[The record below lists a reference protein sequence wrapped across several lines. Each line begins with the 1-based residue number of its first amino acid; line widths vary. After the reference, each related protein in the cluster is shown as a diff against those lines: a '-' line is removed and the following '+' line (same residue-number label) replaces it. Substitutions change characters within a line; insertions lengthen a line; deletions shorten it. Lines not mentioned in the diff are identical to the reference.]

1 MEQLEVPKMPWK
13 RTNGFH
19 PPEGFA
25 QLREGPPVRVRLPN
39 GQVAWLVT
47 KHADVRAV
55 LSDPR
60 VSAKDSQPQFP
71 MLIDLPPGEG
81 MFSFLRMDDPDHGR
95 LRRLLTAEFTMRRVN
110 AMRPGV
116 EQAVDDLLDAMVEAG
131 PAADLVKD
139 FALPLPSQV
148 ICQLLGVPYEDHE
161 FFQDRS
167 AAVLDLAAPPEEVGK
182 AMGELGGYL
191 AALVAEKVRTPSDDL
206 LGRVAAAIPEERLT
220 ERELVDMALLLL
232 VAGHET
238 TANMIALGTLTL
250 LQEPGRWAELHAD
263 PSLIGSASEELLRY
277 LTIVQFG
284 LARTLLEPL
293 TVGGVTMG
301 AGEGLIASIASANR
315 DGAHFPDPD
324 SFGLGREQGQHLA
337 FGFGMH
343 QCLGAALARLEMNI
357 AFDRLTA
364 RFPELR
370 LTIPLEDVP
379 FRYDQFVYGIGSLPV
394 TW

>member
-1 MEQLEVPKMPWK
+1 MEQLEVPEIPWS
-13 RTNGFH
+13 RTNAFH

-25 QLREGPPVRVRLPN
+25 QLREGPPVRVRMPN
-39 GQVAWLVT
+39 GQVTWLVT
-47 KHADVRAV
+47 RHADVRAV

-71 MLIDLPPGEG
+71 LLIPLPPGEG

-110 AMRPGV
+110 AMRAGV
-116 EQAVDDLLDAMVEAG
+116 EQAVDGFLDAMVEAG
-131 PAADLVKD
+131 PSADLVRD

-182 AMGELGGYL
+182 AMAELGGYL
-191 AALVAEKVRTPSDDL
+191 AALVADKVRTPSDDL
-206 LGRVAAAIPEERLT
+206 LGRVAAGIAEERLT

-263 PSLIGSASEELLRY
+263 PSLVGSATEELLRY
-277 LTIVQFG
+277 LTVVQFG

-315 DGAHFPDPD
+315 DGAHFSDPD
-324 SFGLGREQGQHLA
+324 SFGLSREQGQHLA

-370 LTIPLEDVP
+370 LAVPLEDVP